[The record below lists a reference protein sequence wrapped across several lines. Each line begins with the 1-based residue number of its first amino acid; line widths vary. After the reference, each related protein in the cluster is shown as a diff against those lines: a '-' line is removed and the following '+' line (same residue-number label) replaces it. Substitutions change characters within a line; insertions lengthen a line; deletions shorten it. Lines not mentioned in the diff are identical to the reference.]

1 MQLTLTSLTTALT
14 AFVTSLSIRSLPT
27 HFPPS
32 IPSCWLPSLLTLL
45 LLCSRPPRAPQ
56 ALQLTMQAVQ
66 LKMQGEAARQASG
79 GPAIDEDV
87 VKGAIMEGG
96 KATTDGGLLY
106 EAADG
111 TIKFVRFPLSLSLSL
126 LLLRLP

>member
-1 MQLTLTSLTTALT
+1 M
-14 AFVTSLSIRSLPT
+14 
-27 HFPPS
+27 
-32 IPSCWLPSLLTLL
+32 LTLL

-87 VKGAIMEGG
+87 VKGAIMEAMKGTMQTMG
-96 KATTDGGLLY
+96 HDIQVDEKFDALLEQQHEMLMLEKQALEMQGESHWATVGPRAVYTAG
-106 EAADG
+106 
-111 TIKFVRFPLSLSLSL
+111 VV
-126 LLLRLP
+126 